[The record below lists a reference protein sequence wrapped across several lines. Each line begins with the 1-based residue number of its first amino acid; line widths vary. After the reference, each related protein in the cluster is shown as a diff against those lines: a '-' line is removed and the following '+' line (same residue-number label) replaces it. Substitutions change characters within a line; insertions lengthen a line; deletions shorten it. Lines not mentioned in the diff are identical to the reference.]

1 MIRFAPLAVIDYE
14 CATALGLTLQET
26 WQAASAGKSGIGPLT
41 RYAPDQSLLSGTDKV
56 RVAGQIPASFETLA
70 GSAAVLQRTPDPTAQ
85 ALRQVCRRLLERVNP
100 LASGLDPARVAVIG
114 GTALTSTI
122 THEAM
127 SGRQQPL
134 MTGLL
139 TRCQNVP
146 LAMVAADWGFTGP
159 QFNVGGA
166 CASSGQ
172 ALLIAGQLLQA
183 GAIDAA
189 LVCGFELPLQASN
202 AAGFAWLKAAAIS
215 APQEAESV
223 DPTTFC
229 RPLSADRC
237 GLVMGEG
244 VSALWLTTS
253 QQAQNHALPIKGWL
267 QGGAMNSSATS
278 QTALDQAQVEAC
290 MRAAIAHGGYQA
302 SDIGA
307 ISTHATG
314 TWQGDQAEISAL
326 DNVFGDHLAVCPVTA
341 NKSQL
346 GHSMGA
352 AALISTILTMES
364 LYHQLVLPT
373 LNFNQ
378 DKTLP
383 NLLAS
388 KLPREHSHNTA
399 LVNAFGFGG
408 THVSLIVSRDE

>member
-1 MIRFAPLAVIDYE
+1 MSYFSPLAIIDYE
-14 CATALGLTLQET
+14 CATALGMTIQDT
-26 WQAASAGKSGIGPLT
+26 WQAASAGKSGVVPLT
-41 RYAPDQSLLSGTDKV
+41 RYDPDQSVLVGADKV
-56 RVAGQIPASFETLA
+56 RVAGQIPASFEILA

-100 LASGLDPARVAVIG
+100 LASGLDPARVAVLG
-114 GTALTSTI
+114 GTALTSTL

-127 SGRQQPL
+127 CGRQQPL

-139 TRCQNVP
+139 SRCQNVP

-183 GAIDAA
+183 GVIDAA
-189 LVCGFELPLQASN
+189 LVCGFELPLQAVN
-202 AAGFAWLKAAAIS
+202 AAGFAWLKAAAVS
-215 APQEAESV
+215 APHEVGEV
-223 DPTTFC
+223 DPATLC

-237 GLVMGEG
+237 GLVIGEG

-253 QQAQNHALPIKGWL
+253 KEAQTHAWPVRGWL
-267 QGGAMNSSATS
+267 KGGAMNSSANS

-290 MRAAIAHGGYQA
+290 MRAALDHANC
-302 SDIGA
+302 SSRDIGA

-314 TWQGDQAEISAL
+314 TWQGDQAEIKAL
-326 DNVFGDHLAVCPVTA
+326 DTVFGSHLAGCPVTA

-352 AALISTILTMES
+352 AALISTILALES
-364 LYHQLVLPT
+364 MCHQLVLPT

-378 DKTLP
+378 DKMLP
-383 NLLAS
+383 TLLAS
-388 KLPREHSHNTA
+388 EVLRSYSYDST

-408 THVSLIVSRDE
+408 THVSLIVSKDN

>member
-1 MIRFAPLAVIDYE
+1 MPYFVPLAIIDYE
-14 CATALGLTLQET
+14 CATALGLTLQDT
-26 WQAASAGKSGIGPLT
+26 WQAASTGKSGIVPLT
-41 RYAPDQSLLSGTDKV
+41 RYDPDLSLLPSADSV
-56 RVAGQIPASFETLA
+56 RFAGQIPASFETLA
-70 GSAAVLQRTPDPTAQ
+70 GSSAVLERTPDPTAQ
-85 ALRQVCRRLLERVNP
+85 VLRSVCHRLLQRINP
-100 LASGLDPARVAVIG
+100 LGSVLNPTRVAVIG

-127 SGRQQPL
+127 CGRQQPL

-139 TRCQNVP
+139 SRCQNVP

-183 GAIDAA
+183 GIIDAA

-202 AAGFAWLKAAAIS
+202 AAGFAWLKAAAVP
-215 APQEAESV
+215 PQKAEAI
-223 DPTTFC
+223 DPATLS

-237 GLVMGEG
+237 GLVMAEG
-244 VSALWLTTS
+244 VSALWLTT
-253 QQAQNHALPIKGWL
+253 AALAKNNAWTIKGWL
-267 QGGAMNSSATS
+267 QGGAMNSSARS
-278 QTALDQAQVEAC
+278 QTALDEMQVAAC
-290 MRAAIAHGGYQA
+290 MRDALIHSSY
-302 SDIGA
+302 STHDIGI

-314 TWQGDQAEISAL
+314 TWQGDQVEIKAL
-326 DNVFGDHLAVCPVTA
+326 ETVFGEHLKSSPITA

-352 AALISTILTMES
+352 AALISTILALEGMRHS
-364 LYHQLVLPT
+364 LVLPT

-378 DKTLP
+378 DKALP
-383 NLLAS
+383 IILAS
-388 KLPREHSHNTA
+388 QQPLNYVHNTV

-408 THVSLIVSRDE
+408 THVSLVVSRGE

>member
-14 CATALGLTLQET
+14 CATALGMTLQET

-41 RYAPDQSLLSGTDKV
+41 RYSPDQALLSGTDKV
-56 RVAGQIPASFETLA
+56 RVAGQIPASFDTLA

-100 LASGLDPARVAVIG
+100 LASGMNPARVAVIG

-139 TRCQNVP
+139 SRCQNVP

-183 GAIDAA
+183 GVIDAA
-189 LVCGFELPLQASN
+189 LVCGFELPIQASN
-202 AAGFAWLKAAAIS
+202 AAGFAWLKAAVMS
-215 APQEAESV
+215 ASQEDENV
-223 DPTTFC
+223 DPATLC

-244 VSALWLTTS
+244 ISALWLTTS
-253 QQAQNHALPIKGWL
+253 QQSQASAWPVKGWL
-267 QGGAMNSSATS
+267 RGGAMNSSANS
-278 QTALDQAQVEAC
+278 QTALDQVQVEAC
-290 MRAAIAHGGYQA
+290 MRAALAHSGCHP

-314 TWQGDQAEISAL
+314 TWQGDQAEIKAL
-326 DNVFGDHLAVCPVTA
+326 DAVFSNHLSVCPITA
-341 NKSQL
+341 NKSQI

-352 AALISTILTMES
+352 AALISTILTLES
-364 LYHQLVLPT
+364 LRHKIILPT
-373 LNFNQ
+373 LNFKQ
-378 DKTLP
+378 DETLP
-383 NLLAS
+383 FLLAS
-388 KLPREHSHNTA
+388 PIPRKYSHSIA

-408 THVSLIVSRDE
+408 THVSLILSRDE

>member
-1 MIRFAPLAVIDYE
+1 MERVDPLA
-14 CATALGLTLQET
+14 
-26 WQAASAGKSGIGPLT
+26 K
-41 RYAPDQSLLSGTDKV
+41 
-56 RVAGQIPASFETLA
+56 
-70 GSAAVLQRTPDPTAQ
+70 
-85 ALRQVCRRLLERVNP
+85 
-100 LASGLDPARVAVIG
+100 GLDPARVAVLG

-127 SGRQQPL
+127 HGRQQPL

-139 TRCQNVP
+139 SRCQNVP

-183 GAIDAA
+183 GVVDAA
-189 LVCGFELPLQASN
+189 LVCGFELPLQVSN
-202 AAGFAWLKAAAIS
+202 AAGFAWLKAAAMS
-215 APQEAESV
+215 SPQEAQSV
-223 DPTTFC
+223 DPATLC

-244 VSALWLTTS
+244 VSALWLTTAN
-253 QQAQNHALPIKGWL
+253 QAVTSSWAVKGWL
-267 QGGAMNSSATS
+267 QGGAMNSSANS
-278 QTALDQAQVEAC
+278 QTALDQIQVEAC
-290 MRAAIAHGGYQA
+290 MQAALSRVGFSAQ
-302 SDIGA
+302 DIGA

-314 TWQGDQAEISAL
+314 TWQGDQAEIKAL
-326 DNVFGDHLAVCPVTA
+326 DTIFGSHLAVCPVAA

-352 AALISTILTMES
+352 AALVSTILTLEG
-364 LYHQLVLPT
+364 LRHQLVLPT

-378 DKTLP
+378 DETLP
-383 NLLAS
+383 ALLAS
-388 KLPREHSHNTA
+388 NVPREHPHDSA

-408 THVSLIVSRDE
+408 THVSLIVSKDE

>member
-1 MIRFAPLAVIDYE
+1 MNRLAPLAVIDYE

-26 WQAASAGKSGIGPLT
+26 WQAASSGKSGIGALT
-41 RYAPDQSLLSGTDKV
+41 RYDPDQPLLLGTDRV

-85 ALRQVCRRLLERVNP
+85 MLRQVCRRLMERVDP
-100 LASGLDPARVAVIG
+100 LAKGLDPARVAVLG

-127 SGRQQPL
+127 HGRQQPL

-139 TRCQNVP
+139 SRCQNVP

-183 GAIDAA
+183 GVVDAA
-189 LVCGFELPLQASN
+189 LVCGFELPLQVSN
-202 AAGFAWLKAAAIS
+202 AAGFAWLKAAAMS
-215 APQEAESV
+215 SPQEAQSV
-223 DPTTFC
+223 DPATLC

-244 VSALWLTTS
+244 VSALWLTTAN
-253 QQAQNHALPIKGWL
+253 QAVTSSWAVKGWL
-267 QGGAMNSSATS
+267 QGGAMNSSANS
-278 QTALDQAQVEAC
+278 QTALDQIQVEAC
-290 MRAAIAHGGYQA
+290 MQAALSRVGFSAQ
-302 SDIGA
+302 DIGA

-314 TWQGDQAEISAL
+314 TWQGDQAEIKAL
-326 DNVFGDHLAVCPVTA
+326 DTIFGSHLAVCPVAA

-352 AALISTILTMES
+352 AALVSTILTLEG
-364 LYHQLVLPT
+364 LRHQLVLPT

-378 DKTLP
+378 DETLP
-383 NLLAS
+383 ALLAS
-388 KLPREHSHNTA
+388 NVPREHPHDSA

-408 THVSLIVSRDE
+408 THVSLIVSKDE